1 MFRSKFRGVV
11 ALAACAA
18 AFTTTAS
25 DSALAIFG
33 GQEVGVEQVP
43 WQVAVRVGNTSACGG
58 AIIDPSRVLTAAHC
72 VAGAAANTVEVTA
85 GTASFSTP
93 PATAQKVTAASIR
106 VHPYYRPLPD
116 DHDDIAV
123 IELTRPL
130 TLGGADAQA
139 IGLAPPGPKTGAGAP
154 LTISGYGH
162 TQSLPERGAGPLRR
176 GATAA
181 NGPEQCSV
189 GYEDANAVWL
199 CMPSAA
205 SFAKTCPGDSGG
217 PVTAQPASAPAPVLV
232 GIVSGGSGPDC
243 TQAFDGSADVTAPEI
258 RAFIDGASAPP
269 VAPKLKIS
277 HEAVGLNEADRAGE
291 MLTCKV
297 PQIDGAAAQVMIQ
310 FAHQANDVDRT
321 TVIQRQVVQSGPSR
335 RRALRRED
343 VGKSM
348 VCIVVASNAGGT
360 STWASDDASELR
372 LPIEATRSRPVVR
385 IRAASCRRR
394 RCTVTF
400 RIRERRSVAGP
411 SRVDARIGR
420 ARLRVRSLGRGRY
433 RASGRRPRGRRLR
446 ARVSAVSAASGR
458 RSRTAARTVRVR
470 RR

>member
-1 MFRSKFRGVV
+1 MLRTKFRGVV
-11 ALAACAA
+11 ALAACTAA
-18 AFTTTAS
+18 MITMASNSAF
-25 DSALAIFG
+25 AISG
-33 GQEVGVEQVP
+33 GQEVGIDQVP

-58 AIIDPSRVLTAAHC
+58 AIIDASRVLTAAHC
-72 VAGAAANTVEVTA
+72 VAGAAPSTVEVTA
-85 GTASFSTP
+85 GTSSFSQP
-93 PATAQKVTAASIR
+93 PSSAQKVTAANVR

-123 IELTRPL
+123 IELSRPL
-130 TLGGADAQA
+130 ALGGADAQA
-139 IGLAPPGPKTGAGAP
+139 IALAPAGPKLPAGTP

-162 TQSLPERGAGPLRR
+162 IQSLPARGAGPLRR

-189 GYEDANAVWL
+189 GYENANAVWL

-217 PVTAQPASAPAPVLV
+217 PVTALPAGAPAPVLV

-269 VAPKLKIS
+269 VAPKLKVA
-277 HEAVGLNEADRAGE
+277 HEAVGLNDAERAGE
-291 MLTCKV
+291 MLTCKA
-297 PQIDGAAAQVMIQ
+297 PQIDGAPKVTIQ
-310 FAHQANDVDRT
+310 FAHQAEDVDRT
-321 TVIQRQVVQSGPSR
+321 TVIERQVVQAGSSP
-335 RRALRRED
+335 RRALRLED

-348 VCIVVASNAGGT
+348 VCIVVATNAGGT
-360 STWASDDASELR
+360 STWASDDQSELR

-385 IRAASCRRR
+385 IRRASCRRR
-394 RCTVTF
+394 RCTVSF

-411 SRVDARIGR
+411 SRIDARIGR
-420 ARLRVRSLGRGRY
+420 KRLRVRSLGRGRY

-446 ARVSAVSAASGR
+446 VRISAVSAASGR
-458 RSRTAARTVRVR
+458 KSRTARRTVRVR